1 MRMFYMERICSRCGK
16 GPSRVA
22 MSYMNTDVICDKCNK
37 IEQKHPMYN
46 SARLAKVKAC
56 KSGDF
61 DYPGLFAEQKYPFD

>member
-1 MRMFYMERICSRCGK
+1 
-16 GPSRVA
+16 
-22 MSYMNTDVICDKCNK
+22 MNTDVICDKCKK

-56 KSGDF
+56 KSGNL